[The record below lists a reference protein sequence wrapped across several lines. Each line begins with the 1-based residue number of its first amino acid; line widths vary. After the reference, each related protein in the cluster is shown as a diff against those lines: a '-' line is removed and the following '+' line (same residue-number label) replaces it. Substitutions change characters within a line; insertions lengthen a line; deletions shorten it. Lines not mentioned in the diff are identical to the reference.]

1 MGEMGWQTN
10 LSIALELAKNNN
22 KVLFIFFHG
31 TGCKACAEMEKTTF
45 TEEKAQEFVNKHFV
59 PVHFRADRKPA
70 QFLRFNVAE
79 TPTYIILDTG
89 GNEMHRLSGYLSAE
103 DFIEKLAKAI

>member
-1 MGEMGWQTN
+1 MGEMVWQTN
-10 LSIALELAKNNN
+10 LSIALESAKNNN
-22 KVLFIFFHG
+22 KFLFIFFHG
-31 TGCKACAEMEKTTF
+31 SGCKACKEMETGTF
-45 TEEKAQEFVNKHFV
+45 TQEKVLEYVNKHFV

-89 GNEMHRLSGYLSAE
+89 GNEMHRLSGLLSPEAL
-103 DFIEKLAKAI
+103 IEKLENAI